1 MKAQLWPRLWPRWMP
16 MAILLLVLTIGGLSL
31 VVFTKVHTASA
42 GAASSDCRVAL
53 VISREE
59 AEADGVEWAVA
70 KEQQGRWSSTYRC
83 GDEAAKMAALQ
94 AASEAKHHFLAS
106 R

>member
-16 MAILLLVLTIGGLSL
+16 LAILLLALTIGGLSL
-31 VVFTKVHTASA
+31 VGFTKVHTASA
-42 GAASSDCRVAL
+42 GAASSDCRVAI

-59 AEADGVEWAVA
+59 AEAAGVEWAVA
-70 KEQQGRWSSTYRC
+70 KEQQGQWSSTYRC